1 MIIRPRHNRSAF
13 GFDMTP
19 MIDVVLQLIIFFLF
33 TSQLSQ
39 VARSPIDL
47 PEEQGEDQLAVS
59 PGTIVID
66 VTFEG
71 VYLIDGQERSLE
83 EIARLV
89 SLEQTAAE
97 TRGGSV
103 DLLIRADRSAPAAH
117 INVLANRLSS
127 AGIRRWNL
135 GTNKPGGGGGRS
147 P

>member
-1 MIIRPRHNRSAF
+1 
-13 GFDMTP
+13 MTP

-47 PEEQGEDQLAVS
+47 PEERGEDQLAVT

-83 EIARLV
+83 QIARLV
-89 SLEQTAAE
+89 SLEQAAAE
-97 TRGGSV
+97 TRGGAV

-117 INVLANRLSS
+117 INTLANRLSS

>member
-1 MIIRPRHNRSAF
+1 MIIRPRDTRRPF

-47 PEEQGEDQLAVS
+47 PEEPGEAQKAAS

-83 EIARLV
+83 DIARLV

-117 INVLANRLSS
+117 INALANRLSS

-135 GTNKPGGGGGRS
+135 GTNKPGGGGRT